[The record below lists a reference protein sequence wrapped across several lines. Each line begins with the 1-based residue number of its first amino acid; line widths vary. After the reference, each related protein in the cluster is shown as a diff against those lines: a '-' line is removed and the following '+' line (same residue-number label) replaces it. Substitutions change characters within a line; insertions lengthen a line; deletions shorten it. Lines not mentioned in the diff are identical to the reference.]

1 MKGKNESITEFG
13 TILRE
18 KIVETYPDY
27 LKQFPRYSI
36 VLNMMEVLMNTKDF
50 ERMLLLN
57 KFDEEIRRA
66 IQTHSTKT
74 IEIIPE
80 VEPTILAWNSD
91 YYFDNFFMWTD
102 FTKKNLGLVKALEL
116 LAEAS
121 ARLKMFISARIHLIL
136 YELTD
141 YRKLSIVDALKLK
154 QTFPITQL
162 MNRVR
167 DYFQIPIINKEDIDP
182 IGEDIKDM
190 VQQLKANPDN
200 PSAKKYESYVQ
211 TFQAKTG
218 IELTTDEKI
227 EFIAEKLIDELISED
242 YDEIES

>member
-1 MKGKNESITEFG
+1 MKDKNNGITELG
-13 TILRE
+13 TILRQ

-27 LKQFPRYSI
+27 LKQFPSYKSA
-36 VLNMMEVLMNTKDF
+36 LDMMEILMNTRDL
-50 ERMLLLN
+50 ERTLLLN
-57 KFDEEIRRA
+57 VFDEEIKKA
-66 IQTHSTKT
+66 IQTPSTKT

-91 YYFDNFFMWTD
+91 YYFDNYFLWTD
-102 FTKKNLGLVKALEL
+102 FTKKNLGLVRALEL

-121 ARLKMFISARIHLIL
+121 ARLKMFIGVRVHLIL

-141 YRKLSIVDALKLK
+141 YRKLSLVDALKLK

-167 DYFQIPIINKEDIDP
+167 DYFQIPVIIKDDIEPLAEDL
-182 IGEDIKDM
+182 KDM
-190 VQQLKANPDN
+190 VQQLKANSDN

-211 TFQAKTG
+211 TFQAKAG
-218 IELTTDEKI
+218 IELTTEEKI
-227 EFIAEKLIDELISED
+227 EFIAEKLLDELLGED

>member
-1 MKGKNESITEFG
+1 MKGKNQGITELG
-13 TILRE
+13 TILRQ
-18 KIVETYPDY
+18 KITETYPDY
-27 LKQFPRYSI
+27 LKQFPRYKTALDIMEI
-36 VLNMMEVLMNTKDF
+36 VMNNVDF
-50 ERMLLLN
+50 ERTLLLN
-57 KFDEEIRRA
+57 VFDEEIKKA
-66 IQTHSTKT
+66 IQTPSTKT

-91 YYFDNFFMWTD
+91 YYFDNYFMWTD
-102 FTKKNLGLVKALEL
+102 FTKKDLRLVKALEL

-121 ARLKMFISARIHLIL
+121 ARVKMFISTRVHQIL

-141 YRKLSIVDALKLK
+141 YHKLSIIDALKLK

-167 DYFQIPIINKEDIDP
+167 DYFQIPIINKKDIDP
-182 IGEDIKDM
+182 IGEEVEGM

-200 PSAKKYESYVQ
+200 PSAKKYESYIQ
-211 TFQAKTG
+211 TFQVKSG

-227 EFIAEKLIDELISED
+227 EFIAEKLLDELLPED